1 MQRSP
6 KLQSLR
12 LNTIMDW
19 PCHTLHTA
27 STRLYL
33 NDGRCQ
39 MEGQTRGLVR
49 QFRWRREEGEYEK
62 EQEKEGV
69 NSNEGEVRRERME
82 TAHT

>member
-1 MQRSP
+1 
-6 KLQSLR
+6 
-12 LNTIMDW
+12 
-19 PCHTLHTA
+19 
-27 STRLYL
+27 
-33 NDGRCQ
+33 